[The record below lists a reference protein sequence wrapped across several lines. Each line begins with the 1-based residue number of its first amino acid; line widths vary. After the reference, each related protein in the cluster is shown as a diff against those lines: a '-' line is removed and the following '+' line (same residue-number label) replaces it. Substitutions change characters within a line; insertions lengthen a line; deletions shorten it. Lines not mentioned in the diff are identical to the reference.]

1 MELVLFGIGTIAEK
15 TLKKIK
21 EKPSLIVDN
30 NPGTWGMY
38 FSGVQVQS
46 PKVLEG
52 MANTQVII
60 CTTSYKDVIT
70 QLTGYGLSNFQVSP
84 ILKNVVESDRIEDI
98 TFDLLFV
105 SGLPS
110 TTNKLSGGGLFRVN
124 GSFDSYQIEKI
135 KAGNCHGIAVNEE
148 DPDEIYVTDTSEGLV
163 VFNRNDLSIKRVI
176 EYDLTLRPHG
186 IFVKSSSQ
194 IYLACSYEDAIYEI
208 DQNSKNVK
216 RFSIANT
223 PEKRKTS
230 LAQHHIND
238 MSFYDGNLYA
248 TMFSA
253 TGSWQQGFLDGAIKK
268 INVETGHVSTIFN
281 DLQMPHNI
289 QVDHTGMKF
298 CNSLTGEVYKNNKQ
312 IIYRGNGFVRGL
324 CECDNYFIVGE
335 SKNRNFASIESPILN
350 NCLDTR
356 LNFVDKP
363 TLAYKSLQLP
373 LGISEIH
380 GILELD
386 LV

>member
-1 MELVLFGIGTIAEK
+1 MKLVLFGIGTIAEK

-38 FSGVQVQS
+38 FAGVKVQS

-52 MANTQVII
+52 MDSAQVII
-60 CTTSYKDVIT
+60 CTTSYKDVII

-110 TTNKLSGGGLFRVN
+110 TKNKLSGGGIFRVK
-124 GSFDSYQIEKI
+124 GSFDSYKIEKI

-148 DPDEIYVTDTSEGLV
+148 DPDEIYVTDTSQGV
-163 VFNRNDLSIKRVI
+163 VVLNRKDLSIKRI
-176 EYDLTLRPHG
+176 IKYDLTLRPHG

-208 DQNSKNVK
+208 DQNGKNVK
-216 RFSIANT
+216 QFSIRNT
-223 PEKRKTS
+223 PEKYS
-230 LAQHHIND
+230 DGLAQHHIND
-238 MSFYDGNLYA
+238 MSFYEGNLYA

-268 INVETGHVSTIFN
+268 IDVKTGHVSTVFS

-289 QVDHTGMKF
+289 QVDNTGMKF
-298 CNSLTGEVYKNNKQ
+298 CNSLTGEVYTNNRQ
-312 IIYRGNGFVRGL
+312 VVFRGNGFVRGL
-324 CECDNYFIVGE
+324 FECENYFIVGE

-356 LNFVDKP
+356 LNFVDKS

-373 LGISEIH
+373 IEISEIH
-380 GILELD
+380 GILNLS
-386 LV
+386 